1 MYSFYKSIGGCAHHR
16 YLQLRA
22 EFQKTHHDF
31 YWFYTKRLSP
41 FAEHSYNERVS
52 LKGQFETQAT
62 FFAGEHW
69 NTKKIHEF
77 R

>member
-31 YWFYTKRLSP
+31 CLSP

-52 LKGQFETQAT
+52 LKGQFEAQAT
-62 FFAGEHW
+62 FFAREHW
-69 NTKKIHEF
+69 NTRKNPRVSIEH
-77 R
+77 